1 MDNAATTRM
10 SDAALAAMLDAYRF
24 YGNPS
29 SLHEEGSK
37 ARAALSSA
45 RKTIAGCIG
54 AHSDEIY
61 FTSGGTEA
69 DNLAIKG
76 VYARLSEKEKR
87 HIVTTVIE
95 HKAVLNSVK
104 SLVPYGC
111 EYTCVPIDSAGYVSL
126 QDVENAIRDDTA
138 LISVMYANNEI
149 GTIQPIR
156 EIADIC
162 RRRGVL
168 FHCDAV
174 QAVGHVPIDVKNLG
188 VDLMSISAHK
198 FHGPKGIGALY
209 MKNGVTFSGI
219 MDGGGQEK
227 GMRSGTE
234 AVALAAGMAAA
245 LEEACGG
252 MEENCRRMKRLQ
264 GRITEEL
271 LRIDGAHVNGGLE
284 KRLAGN
290 INMRF
295 DGVDGEALVLGLDLK
310 GIAASSG
317 SACTAGSLEPS
328 HVMTALGLGSDC
340 ANGSLRLSI
349 GEDTTDDDADY
360 LVSVLTELV
369 AHLRA

>member
-10 SDAALAAMLDAYRF
+10 SDAALAAMFDAYRV

-45 RKTIAGCIG
+45 RKTIADCIG
-54 AHSDEIY
+54 AHSNEIY

-87 HIVTTVIE
+87 HIVTTAIE

-138 LISVMYANNEI
+138 LVSVMYANNEI

-174 QAVGHVPIDVKNLG
+174 QAVGHVPIDVKDLG

-209 MKNGVTFSGI
+209 MKNGVTLSGI

-264 GRITEEL
+264 VRIIEEL

-284 KRLAGN
+284 KRLDGN